1 MGKVM
6 LMVAE
11 IAAQVVSWRFACC
24 FCCLPCDHCLHSNV
38 FLLSSVYLALCIFIA
53 VQVFVKLSLSRS
65 L

>member
-24 FCCLPCDHCLHSNV
+24 FCCLPCDHV
-38 FLLSSVYLALCIFIA
+38 CIQMF
-53 VQVFVKLSLSRS
+53 FF
-65 L
+65 